1 MDIADHILPS
11 AQTQNPFGAIDPSH
25 NLMPTYT
32 NSGAL
37 DTADPL
43 SLLLLFKL
51 LPKILHFM
59 YRVLFYEQNQW
70 LMTEADL
77 IILKL
82 DPNQNFPLMMDGSYY
97 WVWGMPE
104 SRNSNTIY
112 KGSDSD
118 SLLAYL
124 GDILLRLWFHA
135 QVSSIKW
142 WPWYQ
147 SRSLTDGQMDLCG
160 GKIEKLGFSIVFI
173 LFQYV
178 ENIHF
183 FFCNFHYFRL

>member
-1 MDIADHILPS
+1 MVDFRSENVDSRFKRADFRLERARGIWMDGQIDRRMNESPPVFYMTLSSSRALPCFLSPQITIMQSMAMDIADHILPS

-59 YRVLFYEQNQW
+59 YRVLFDEQNQW

-82 DPNQNFPLMMDGSYY
+82 DPNQNFPLMIDGSYY
-97 WVWGMPE
+97 
-104 SRNSNTIY
+104 
-112 KGSDSD
+112 
-118 SLLAYL
+118 
-124 GDILLRLWFHA
+124 
-135 QVSSIKW
+135 
-142 WPWYQ
+142 
-147 SRSLTDGQMDLCG
+147 
-160 GKIEKLGFSIVFI
+160 
-173 LFQYV
+173 
-178 ENIHF
+178 
-183 FFCNFHYFRL
+183 